1 MKFSGQPPSVAIYAD
16 RDEAGLMAACRL
28 MERLQGRVR
37 LEVRVPS
44 APAKDFND
52 VLVSRHEGA
61 SDV

>member
-1 MKFSGQPPSVAIYAD
+1 VLSAAQTRLLRSADSGTPS
-16 RDEAGLMAACRL
+16 GLMAACRL

-37 LEVRVPS
+37 FEVRVPS